1 MKGAIRM
8 IQKLYYFF
16 KDRLKLD
23 ILAKIIAIL
32 IIIYL
37 FSLNGGIFAS
47 LKDITYQILKPFIFG
62 FVIAY
67 VFEPLVL
74 WFEQRN
80 IKRGVVI
87 PILWIVLLISIFI
100 FFLILIP
107 MLYSKLNGF
116 VESMI
121 KSVEWISNQI
131 ILFVDYEDFSLIN
144 TITSTTT
151 SFLSKYDSWLP
162 QIVTNIPTLMS
173 VISSFIAD
181 SIFTIIISIYI
192 QFDFKRIRM
201 IIKKVAEIL
210 YKDSGDYLK
219 EIDVDLQVYLKSM
232 LIMLVIRLVEY
243 CLFYAVLG
251 HSDWFIIGVI
261 TSVACIIP
269 YIGGTIANVLGILTA
284 LTLPQYK
291 IIIMIAGLVL
301 LSNLDGYVISPIVH
315 KKRSAV
321 GPLLSLLVIFAGGT
335 LLGILGVMISLPLV
349 IAIRSCFEVY
359 ERKHGKLLDNMS

>member
-1 MKGAIRM
+1 M
-8 IQKLYYFF
+8 IQKIYYYF
-16 KDRLKLD
+16 KNKLKLD
-23 ILAKIIAIL
+23 LLAKIIAIL

-37 FSLNGGIFAS
+37 FSLNGNTFNS
-47 LKDITYQILKPFIFG
+47 FKDVLYQILKPFIFG

-74 WFEQRN
+74 WFEQKH
-80 IKRGVVI
+80 IKRGVSV
-87 PILWIVLLISIFI
+87 PLLWVVLLISIFL
-100 FFLILIP
+100 FFLVLIP

-121 KSVEWISNQI
+121 RSIEWISNQI
-131 ILFVDYEDFSLIN
+131 ILIADYEDFSLIN
-144 TITSTTT
+144 TLTTT
-151 SFLSKYDSWLP
+151 TIDFLSKYDSWLP
-162 QIVTNIPTLMS
+162 QIVTNIPTFMS
-173 VISSFIAD
+173 VISDFIAD
-181 SIFTIIISIYI
+181 SIFTIIIAIYI

-201 IIKKVAEIL
+201 IIKKVAKIL
-210 YKDSGDYLK
+210 YKDSEDYLK

-243 CLFYAVLG
+243 SLFYAVLG

-291 IIIMIAGLVL
+291 IIIMVVGLVL

-315 KKRSAV
+315 QKRSAV

-359 ERKHGKLLDNMS
+359 ERKYGKLLDNMS